1 MSSWV
6 SWKFLF
12 TSPVQVYGFNK
23 EFYLPPTVST
33 CTPVRVHCIEIW
45 QTILFTSP
53 LWVYRVDKQFC
64 IPTPVWSWVYIFDK
78 QFYIPHPVWSWV
90 YRFDKQFYLP
100 PPVWIHGFDEEDS
113 GFLLDGIQ
121 GFHQEI
127 GKTHPLW
134 SHVIHSISPA
144 LGSLPKR
151 QTQYSKTFLI
161 WHLCNPFPCVIRHW
175 ISFPFD
181 YLFVF

>member
-1 MSSWV
+1 MGLIRNSI
-6 SWKFLF
+6 
-12 TSPVQVYGFNK
+12 
-23 EFYLPPTVST
+23 YLPLCEYMHPCEST
-33 CTPVRVHCIEIW
+33 
-45 QTILFTSP
+45 L
-53 LWVYRVDKQFC
+53 YRDLTF
-64 IPTPVWSWVYIFDK
+64 K
-78 QFYIPHPVWSWV
+78 QFYVPPPVWSWV

-144 LGSLPKR
+144 LGSLQKR

-161 WHLCNPFPCVIRHW
+161 WHLCNPFPCVIGHW
-175 ISFPFD
+175 IFPIWQPFCVLALCIPIPC
-181 YLFVF
+181 LFRHKIPLPEHGRLDRGHCTIWSYQFMWYFTLCCCT

>member
-1 MSSWV
+1 MVRLSIYPLSLYEFMSFMRISV
-6 SWKFLF
+6 
-12 TSPVQVYGFNK
+12 
-23 EFYLPPTVST
+23 YLPLYKYMGLIRNSIYLPL
-33 CTPVRVHCIEIW
+33 CEYMHPVRVHCIEIW

-53 LWVYRVDKQFC
+53 VWVYR
-64 IPTPVWSWVYIFDK
+64 FDK
-78 QFYIPHPVWSWV
+78 QFNIPPPVWSWV

-113 GFLLDGIQ
+113 GFLLDGVQ

-127 GKTHPLW
+127 GKTHPLG
-134 SHVIHSISPA
+134 SHVIHSICPA

-151 QTQYSKTFLI
+151 ETQYSKTFLI
-161 WHLCNPFPCVIRHW
+161 WHLCNPFPCVIRHQ

-181 YLFVF
+181 NLFVF